1 MAETPPL
8 DLASFREVW
17 VVDTEYIARPGQR
30 PTPVCVVASEWHSG
44 ATQRL
49 WQTDLV
55 QSATPPYQVGDDC
68 LFVAFSA
75 SGDLQVHHALGWPLP
90 VHVLDLHVEYLN
102 WTNGR
107 RTQGQSSLLAAL
119 MSFGIPGMSGIA
131 KTDTRDLILGGGPWS
146 AEQQCEILH
155 YCGLDVDAT
164 TALLAAMV
172 DKIDLPQAMLRGS
185 FVRAVAQMEWNGVP
199 FDGMTFDRIMGQ
211 RDAIREGLI
220 ETVDAEF
227 GFYQNGAFKSDR
239 FADYVLRNGLAW
251 PRTETGLMR
260 LDQDTF
266 REQSDIYPQIK
277 PVSDLR
283 RTLSGLKS
291 NKLAVGDDG
300 RARTYLAP
308 FMSITG
314 RNQPSTSSSIFGFP
328 AWWRSLIRPEPGYGI
343 AYLDWDQQEF
353 GIAAALSGDDAMM
366 EAYRS
371 GDPYMAFAI
380 QVGAAPV
387 GATKNSHAEVRN
399 LYKQCVLAVQYGMGP
414 ESLANRLGIHR
425 FEAEHLLARHERT
438 YHRFWAWSDAT
449 YETALARGW
458 IETLFGW
465 RLHLR
470 GDVNERSVRN
480 FPMQANGAEMMRIAC
495 ILAVEDD
502 IELCMPV
509 HDALL
514 MTAPTEKMDDHV
526 GRLHAAMEEASRI
539 VLNGFTLTTGD
550 ERFVYPDRFVDKRGT
565 AMWTMVTRMLRE

>member
-1 MAETPPL
+1 MPVTVPL
-8 DLASFREVW
+8 KLASFREVW
-17 VVDTEYIARPGQR
+17 VVDTEYISRPGQR
-30 PTPVCVVASEWHSG
+30 PIPVCLVASELHSG
-44 ATQRL
+44 SKHCL
-49 WQTDLV
+49 WQTHLV

-90 VHVLDLHVEYLN
+90 VNVLDLHVEYLN

-107 RTQGQSSLLAAL
+107 RTQGQSGLLAAL

-131 KTDTRDLILGGGPWS
+131 KTNTRDLILGGGPWS

-155 YCGLDVDAT
+155 YCGLDVAAT

-172 DKIDLPQAMLRGS
+172 DKIDLPQSMLRGS
-185 FVRAVAQMEWNGVP
+185 YVRAVAQMEWNGVP
-199 FDGMTFDRIMGQ
+199 FDGTTFDRIMGQ

-220 ETVDAEF
+220 DTVDAEF

-251 PRTETGLMR
+251 PRTETGLMK

-387 GATKNSHAEVRN
+387 GATKNSHAEIRN

-414 ESLANRLGIHR
+414 ESLARRLGIHR
-425 FEAEHLLARHERT
+425 FEAEHLLARHQRT

-514 MTAPTEKMDDHV
+514 MTAPIEQMDDH
-526 GRLHAAMEEASRI
+526 GERLHAAMEEASRI
-539 VLNGFTLTTGD
+539 VLNGFVLTSGE
-550 ERFVYPDRFVDKRGT
+550 ERFVYPDRFVDKRGVP
-565 AMWTMVTRMLRE
+565 MWAMVTRMLQA

>member
-199 FDGMTFDRIMGQ
+199 FDGMTFDSIMGQ
-211 RDAIREGLI
+211 REAIRGGLI

-227 GFYQNGAFKSDR
+227 GCYQNGAFKSDR

-300 RARTYLAP
+300 RSRTYLAP